1 MTQMTLKRLMEL
13 SGVDMNTPKVTML
26 VEADQRV
33 TELVK
38 RIEDDIAEYAHDHGE
53 ASDDEGGLNWA
64 PPSWRSGRDIWNEV
78 QHQVPAAREAAEAL
92 EALIGH
98 EKTLR
103 LVVDI
108 ANSIFDETQQD
119 TSPEPYLG

>member
-1 MTQMTLKRLMEL
+1 MAQMTLKRLMEL
-13 SGVDMNTPKVTML
+13 SGVDMNAPKVTML
-26 VEADQRV
+26 IEADQRV

-38 RIEDDIAEYAHDHGE
+38 RIEDHIVEFAHEHGE
-53 ASDDEGGLNWA
+53 ASGDEEGINWA

-78 QHQVPAAREAAEAL
+78 QHQIPDAREAAAAL

-103 LVVDI
+103 LVLDI